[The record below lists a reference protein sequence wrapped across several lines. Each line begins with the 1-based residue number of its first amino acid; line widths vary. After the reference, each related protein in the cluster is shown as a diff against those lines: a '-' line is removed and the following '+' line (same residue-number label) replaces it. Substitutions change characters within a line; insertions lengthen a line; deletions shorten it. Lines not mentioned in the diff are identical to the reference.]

1 MTQYIGHTNKIPD
14 ATTITPVSE
23 ATGFEKENAYDWFLY
38 DWWKKNGTGV
48 AWVNFDFGSAV
59 EIQSWG
65 VAGHNFADGT
75 GTLFAQYSTDGT
87 WAGPDIV
94 SVTQLNSFSHDG
106 PVYRVFSSSYT
117 QRYWRILY
125 SGTGGP
131 YYASQLFLGDA
142 LALPHAPRL
151 GFVSPKNAAEDDI
164 SNNMSDGG
172 FNLGRSVYSEGS
184 KFSIDM
190 SKVDE
195 SWVDTNWQTLY
206 EAIRSHAFFYV
217 WDQEN
222 RPTEAAFCWTDGKI
236 KNPALEAYAT
246 DPQMQFSIPCRG
258 VVE

>member
-23 ATGFEKENAYDWFLY
+23 ATGFEVENAYDWFLY
-38 DWWKKNGTGV
+38 DWWKKNGNGSIILDL
-48 AWVNFDFGSAV
+48 DFGSSIEV
-59 EIQSWG
+59 QSWG
-65 VAGHNFADGT
+65 IAGHNFSDGT
-75 GTLFAQYSTDGT
+75 GNAAIQTSTTGA
-87 WAGPDIV
+87 WAGEQ
-94 SVTQLNSFSHDG
+94 VTVDTVVA
-106 PVYRVFSSSYT
+106 PTTTDVVYRIITPVSS
-117 QRYWRILY
+117 RYWRMFY
-125 SGTGGP
+125 TGTAGP

-195 SWVDTNWQTLY
+195 SWVDANWQTLY

-236 KNPALEAYAT
+236 KQPTYEAYAT

>member
-1 MTQYIGHTNKIPD
+1 MTQYIGHTNKIED
-14 ATTITPVSE
+14 ATSITVTSE

-38 DWWKKNGTGV
+38 DSWKSTTSANQV
-48 AWVNFDFGSAV
+48 LYMDFGSAV
-59 EIQSWG
+59 TMDCAG
-65 VAGHNFADGT
+65 VVGGNFSTSLPTWNLQA
-75 GTLFAQYSTDGT
+75 STD
-87 WAGPDIV
+87 
-94 SVTQLNSFSHDG
+94 N
-106 PVYRVFSSSYT
+106 FSSSIVGIAGNFSKTDNSVDFRLFTSASY
-117 QRYWRILY
+117 RYWRFQFY
-125 SGTGGP
+125 SL
-131 YYASQLFLGDA
+131 SDVVSVREIFLGECI
-142 LALPHAPRL
+142 ALPHAPRL

-195 SWVDTNWQTLY
+195 SWVDANWQTLY

-236 KNPALEAYAT
+236 KMPSYEAYAT
-246 DPQMQFSIPCRG
+246 DPLMSFSIPCRG

>member
-1 MTQYIGHTNKIPD
+1 MTQYIGHTNKIED
-14 ATTITPVSE
+14 ATSITVTSE
-23 ATGFEKENAYDWFLY
+23 ATGFEKENAYDWLLH
-38 DWWKKNGTGV
+38 DWWKKNGTGTAIFTV
-48 AWVNFDFGSAV
+48 DFGSSV
-59 EIQSWG
+59 EIESWG
-65 VAGHNFADGT
+65 VAGHNWSDGT
-75 GTLFAQYSTDGT
+75 G
-87 WAGPDIV
+87 DIV
-94 SVTQLNSFSHDG
+94 VQRSATGAFSG
-106 PVYRVFSSSYT
+106 EQTTVQSISNPSSSIIVYRVIT
-117 QRYWRILY
+117 PATDRYWRIY
-125 SGTGGP
+125 YNGTGGP